1 MPERAAAG
9 AVGAGERGRHELDV
23 PAVLAVGLAG
33 TMVLLAT
40 VLFLQGLY
48 NRAETA
54 VVERMVVREAPEE
67 LQRLR
72 AEQLAV
78 LNGFRWVD
86 EKAGVVAVPID
97 LAMELVVRDYRARAA
112 GGAAA
117 GRTP

>member
-9 AVGAGERGRHELDV
+9 AVEAGGRGRHELDV
-23 PAVLAVGLAG
+23 PVVLAVGLVG
-33 TMVLLAT
+33 TVVLLAI

-54 VVERMVVREAPEE
+54 VFERMAVRETPPE
-67 LQRLR
+67 LQRMR
-72 AEQLAV
+72 AEQLAA
-78 LNGFRWVD
+78 LNGLRWVD

-112 GGAAA
+112 GGTEA
-117 GRTP
+117 RRQP